1 MCPLFEI
8 VSTPTFTSICA
19 NVFIIIF
26 LSDDD
31 TDGVREEDN
40 TPPDVE
46 PFASNDNNAE
56 SNRRSLNLSLRSFK
70 LE

>member
-1 MCPLFEI
+1 MLTCLSLF
-8 VSTPTFTSICA
+8 
-19 NVFIIIF
+19 F

-46 PFASNDNNAE
+46 PFVSNDNNAE
-56 SNRRSLNLSLRSFK
+56 SNRRSLNLSLRFFK

>member
-1 MCPLFEI
+1 MLTCLSSF
-8 VSTPTFTSICA
+8 F
-19 NVFIIIF
+19 F
-26 LSDDD
+26 SDDD

-40 TPPDVE
+40 TPPDVA